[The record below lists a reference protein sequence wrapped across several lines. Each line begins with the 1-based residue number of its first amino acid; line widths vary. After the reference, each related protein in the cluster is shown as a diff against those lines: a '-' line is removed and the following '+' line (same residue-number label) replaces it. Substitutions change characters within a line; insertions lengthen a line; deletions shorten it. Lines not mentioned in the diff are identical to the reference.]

1 MSLPTANLEQ
11 AWLAAVGE
19 LSRVN
24 GSIEVHARN
33 PADASATPFNARV
46 LEADAS
52 TGSLVL
58 ERPPSLPAALLG
70 PAGGVRLFLQVG
82 ETRLAARSRV
92 ARTGR
97 YRLNPQTRVTAVA
110 LDPVTDVT
118 TSQRR
123 ACFRVSMLGDGSA
136 GVRFIHPEH
145 PENPPLDGTLVD
157 LSETGIGLTCT
168 LTPAEARTLCRSHVR
183 LVLQL
188 EPDEPPLE
196 LDAQVVRLDPQP
208 RDACR
213 LGLRFAFAT
222 VPERQ
227 AAERRIQKVA
237 AERQRLQL
245 RRHREAG

>member
-1 MSLPTANLEQ
+1 MTLPTANLEQ

-24 GSIEVHARN
+24 GSVEVHARN
-33 PADASATPFNARV
+33 PADASVTAFNARV
-46 LEADAS
+46 LEADAE

-70 PAGGVRLFLQVG
+70 PAAGVRLFLQVG
-82 ETRLAARSRV
+82 DLRLAARSRV

-110 LDPVTDVT
+110 LDPVTEVT

-123 ACFRVSMLGDGSA
+123 ACFRVSMLGGEPPD
-136 GVRFIHPEH
+136 VRLVHPDH
-145 PENPPLDGTLVD
+145 PPLDATLVD
-157 LSETGIGLTCT
+157 LSETGVGLTCT
-168 LTPAEARTLCRSHVR
+168 LTPAEARTLCRSSVR
-183 LVLQL
+183 IVLRLDDDQ
-188 EPDEPPLE
+188 PPLE

-213 LGLRFAFAT
+213 LGLRFVFASA
-222 VPERQ
+222 PDRQ

-237 AERQRLQL
+237 ADRQRLQL